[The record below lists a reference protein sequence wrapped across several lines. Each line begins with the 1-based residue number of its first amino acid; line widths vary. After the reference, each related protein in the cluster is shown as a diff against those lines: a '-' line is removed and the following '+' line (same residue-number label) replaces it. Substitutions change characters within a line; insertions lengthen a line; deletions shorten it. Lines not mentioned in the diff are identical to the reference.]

1 MDKRLNILIS
11 NDDGIGAEGIVRL
24 ARMAAELGDVWVA
37 APTSQCSAMSQ
48 KLTIFNTIAVEEVD
62 FPVPVRAAFSIDG
75 TPADCVSLAA
85 ARLLPVKPDIMFSG
99 INYGYN
105 AGFDIAY
112 SGTIGAATEAVMRGI
127 PAIAFSEQHDG
138 AHEVADKF
146 MPVLARELMAKPHVP
161 GELWNVNFPG
171 VAPGEEKAVERI
183 VCRNIGTLYDRKI
196 AGCCLYDNTYD
207 DDITPDGRHG
217 YRIHSKPIAAE
228 AAPEGSDA
236 RAVLT
241 GYISVGKVKC
251 RVMV

>member
-1 MDKRLNILIS
+1 MEKRLKILVA
-11 NDDGIGAEGIVRL
+11 NDDGIQSEGIMRL
-24 ARMAAELGDVWVA
+24 ARMASQLGDVWVA
-37 APTSQCSAMSQ
+37 APSSQCSGMSQ
-48 KLTIFNTIAVEEVD
+48 KLTIADDIIVKEVD
-62 FPVPVRAAFSIDG
+62 FPVPVKAAYSIGG
-75 TPADCVSLAA
+75 TPADCVKIAVSH
-85 ARLLPVKPDIMFSG
+85 LLPVRPDYVFSG

-171 VAPGEEKAVERI
+171 CALDELR
-183 VCRNIGTLYDRKI
+183 GTLYDRSI

-207 DDITPDGRHG
+207 EDVTPDGRHG

>member
-62 FPVPVRAAFSIDG
+62 FPVPVKAAFSIDG

-171 VAPGEEKAVERI
+171 CALDELR
-183 VCRNIGTLYDRKI
+183 GTLYDRKI

-207 DDITPDGRHG
+207 EDITPDGRYG

-228 AAPEGSDA
+228 TAPESSDA
-236 RAVLT
+236 QAVLT

-251 RVMV
+251 RVMT

>member
-1 MDKRLNILIS
+1 MTGVVQYAVLPERQGTMDKRLNILIS

-62 FPVPVRAAFSIDG
+62 FPVPVKAAFSIDG

-146 MPVLARELMAKPHVP
+146 MPMLARE
-161 GELWNVNFPG
+161 
-171 VAPGEEKAVERI
+171 
-183 VCRNIGTLYDRKI
+183 LYDRKI

-207 DDITPDGRHG
+207 DDITPDGRYG

-228 AAPEGSDA
+228 TAPEGSDA

-251 RVMV
+251 RVMT

>member
-37 APTSQCSAMSQ
+37 APSSQSSAMSQ
-48 KLTIFNTIAVEEVD
+48 KLTIFSTVAVEEVD
-62 FPVPVRAAFSIDG
+62 FPAAVKAAYSIDG
-75 TPADCVSLAA
+75 TPADCVSLAV
-85 ARLLPVKPDIMFSG
+85 ARLLPVKPDIVFSG

-127 PAIAFSEQHDG
+127 PALAFSEQHDG
-138 AHEVADKF
+138 GHEVSDKYIL
-146 MPVLARELMAKPHVP
+146 PLARELMAAPHIP
-161 GELWNVNFPG
+161 GELWNINFPG
-171 VAPGEEKAVERI
+171 CALDELR
-183 VCRNIGTLYDRKI
+183 GTLYDREI
-196 AGCCLYDNTYD
+196 ARRCLYESIYD
-207 DDITPDGRHG
+207 EDVTPDGRHG
-217 YRIHSKPIAAE
+217 YHIHSKLIAAE
-228 AAPEGSDA
+228 DAPAGSDA

-251 RVMV
+251 RVMG